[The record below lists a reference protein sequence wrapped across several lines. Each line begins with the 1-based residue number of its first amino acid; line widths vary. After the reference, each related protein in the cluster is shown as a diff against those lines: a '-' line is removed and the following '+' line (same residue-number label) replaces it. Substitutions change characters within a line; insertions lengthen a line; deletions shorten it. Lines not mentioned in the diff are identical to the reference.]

1 MTETKA
7 FPAAAAP
14 SRRDMRRRLR
24 LELDAMHGLLGKAE
38 ALVALAR
45 KDVNGGAAAAAVEP
59 DSALAR
65 RSPSRDRTLR
75 RRGRSDREEFGRA
88 GKRHCRSDREEFG
101 RARDR
106 EEFDRSRNW
115 RGQSNREEF
124 DRARNR
130 RGQLRDREEFD
141 RSRNRRGQSNR
152 EEFDRAR
159 NRRGQSEREE
169 FDRARKIEAVD
180 VAPSPWQ
187 LEEGEV
193 APQVVAPSLC
203 QLHVDGEIADDQS
216 TGMDIDICGGVSP
229 LEEGEVAPQVVAP
242 SLCQLHVDGEIA
254 DDQSTGMDIDICG
267 GVSPVLAG
275 SVHFLSLA
283 EQEDDEFVDVSGD
296 ASPVATGSSCRDA
309 SSSDSDSG
317 DDDDGESSKKPDT
330 AGRPT
335 EAEATASPLEQ
346 DNEPAKGAAASPA
359 TQMRELIAIAQEK
372 QQLQRQRERQL
383 ERKRAREALEE
394 LERNAR
400 PISDCIDPMD
410 MRLLGLD
417 KVQYITST
425 VESSESSRRPGG
437 LLQQL
442 GFFLKPEDHGS
453 IGTELV

>member
-75 RRGRSDREEFGRA
+75 RRGRSDRE
-88 GKRHCRSDREEFG
+88 D
-101 RARDR
+101 
-106 EEFDRSRNW
+106 
-115 RGQSNREEF
+115 NREEF

-187 LEEGEV
+187 
-193 APQVVAPSLC
+193 
-203 QLHVDGEIADDQS
+203 
-216 TGMDIDICGGVSP
+216 